1 MASRVLFF
9 DVFDVS
15 LSENG
20 TGTGIPHKSTGGENP
35 KDKTS
40 TFKHSSDFECSSGE
54 SMGDSNLK
62 LLNSKLIEKIK
73 GLNEQIAD
81 LKLNN
86 ERLSKPAVGSTV
98 SVIEDNAQSK
108 IDQLLVQV
116 AAYEDENKKL
126 RENVQHIQNYS
137 DSIVKDSQ
145 NEINQLKQSL
155 NELQNINSSLQNSN
169 DEISKENSRLQGK
182 NVALTKE
189 VIDVRDELTKENS
202 RLQGKNAA
210 LTKELMDTKEE
221 YVKVKTA
228 AQDKN
233 AALVKEL
240 AGNTDELSREN
251 SILKSKI
258 SELKKELAGIK
269 DQLVKDQLVVDNE
282 LVAVDESTKPSKS
295 KTKAGKK
302 TKKSKQVKSVFNMD
316 DLDIYDSE
324 SNKDAVNISQLT
336 SSSVASSVSLP
347 NKVNDRFIANSV
359 GTPSVIDDMEQK
371 LSEIQRDDQL
381 SWSGCMKNLS
391 IYPSSPY
398 HRNNVS
404 IKKDLSEEVDSRKLE
419 STRIAPETVSNETQP
434 HLIVLLRNGEKSNNL
449 RVIDANGVTI
459 GRESD
464 CDIRIK
470 LPSVSRQH
478 AKLII
483 NNKGLVV
490 LQNFSK
496 TNPTLLND
504 VAIDSAVL
512 KNGDIIC
519 IANRYFRFQGNESI
533 QGTGSSRN
541 DHIKFSGSQ
550 LHKPVPAGTIN
561 ALSLYN
567 KLVSKTDKKN
577 IYSETE
583 SSIIRK
589 ISRFS

>member
-1 MASRVLFF
+1 M
-9 DVFDVS
+9 
-15 LSENG
+15 
-20 TGTGIPHKSTGGENP
+20 
-35 KDKTS
+35 
-40 TFKHSSDFECSSGE
+40 
-54 SMGDSNLK
+54 
-62 LLNSKLIEKIK
+62 
-73 GLNEQIAD
+73 
-81 LKLNN
+81 
-86 ERLSKPAVGSTV
+86 
-98 SVIEDNAQSK
+98 
-108 IDQLLVQV
+108 
-116 AAYEDENKKL
+116 
-126 RENVQHIQNYS
+126 
-137 DSIVKDSQ
+137 
-145 NEINQLKQSL
+145 
-155 NELQNINSSLQNSN
+155 
-169 DEISKENSRLQGK
+169 
-182 NVALTKE
+182 ALTKE

-210 LTKELMDTKEE
+210 LTKELTDTKEE
-221 YVKVKTA
+221 HIKAKSA

-233 AALVKEL
+233 AALVKKL
-240 AGNTDELSREN
+240 AGSTDELSREN

-269 DQLVKDQLVVDNE
+269 DQLVKDQLVKDHLVKDQLVKDQLVKDKLVVESE

-302 TKKSKQVKSVFNMD
+302 IKKSKQVKSVFNMD
-316 DLDIYDSE
+316 DLDVYDSE

-359 GTPSVIDDMEQK
+359 DTPSVIDDMEQK

-404 IKKDLSEEVDSRKLE
+404 IKKGLSEEVDS
-419 STRIAPETVSNETQP
+419 TRIAPEAVSNETQP

-496 TNPTLLND
+496 INPTLLND

-533 QGTGSSRN
+533 QGTGSLRN
-541 DHIKFSGSQ
+541 DHIKFSGYQ

>member
-1 MASRVLFF
+1 
-9 DVFDVS
+9 
-15 LSENG
+15 
-20 TGTGIPHKSTGGENP
+20 
-35 KDKTS
+35 
-40 TFKHSSDFECSSGE
+40 
-54 SMGDSNLK
+54 MGDSNLK

-73 GLNEQIAD
+73 VLNEQIAD

-98 SVIEDNAQSK
+98 SAIEDNAQSK
-108 IDQLLVQV
+108 IDQLLILV

-126 RENVQHIQNYS
+126 RENVQHIQNNR

-155 NELQNINSSLQNSN
+155 NELQNINSSLQSSN

-182 NVALTKE
+182 NMALTKE

-210 LTKELMDTKEE
+210 LTKELTDTKEE
-221 YVKVKTA
+221 HIKAKSA

-233 AALVKEL
+233 AALVKKL
-240 AGNTDELSREN
+240 AGSTDELSREN

-269 DQLVKDQLVVDNE
+269 DQLVKDQLVKDKLVVESE

-302 TKKSKQVKSVFNMD
+302 IKKSKQVKSVFNMD
-316 DLDIYDSE
+316 DLDVYDSE

-359 GTPSVIDDMEQK
+359 DTPSVIDDMEQK

-404 IKKDLSEEVDSRKLE
+404 IKKGLSEEVDS
-419 STRIAPETVSNETQP
+419 TRIAPEAVSNETQP

-496 TNPTLLND
+496 INPTLLND

-533 QGTGSSRN
+533 QGTGSLRN
-541 DHIKFSGSQ
+541 DHIKFSGYQ